1 MYYLFSKK
9 DVKTKANTSEA
20 LTEIEKA
27 NSEMAREALAT
38 SFGCM
43 KVQL

>member
-9 DVKTKANTSEA
+9 DVKTKTKANTSGT
-20 LTEIEKA
+20 LTEIEKT
-27 NSEMAREALAT
+27 NSEMA